1 MKIVQVSAISTA
13 IVILLGIVMV
23 LPPYIQANKSPL
35 VVLLSFSVIDDR
47 NTPQWCHSLS
57 SILKNNNVKATI
69 FVTGKV
75 AERYPDCVSV
85 FSSMDVGSQ
94 TYSYTNLSSINE
106 YSTQLDEIKN
116 GKIAVDNAGNI
127 DSKVFRAPYG
137 FTDENIYSLLNRS
150 GILADFSYNNQYN
163 KYYNGEFIKFDLTAY
178 NGTSHSTDFFRALP
192 VDKPIM
198 INFDNTVS
206 VEKIQDFITN
216 LKSRQILFVDAS
228 ELTGINLN
236 IHKGDKN

>member
-13 IVILLGIVMV
+13 IVILLGIAMV

-35 VVLLSFSVIDDR
+35 VVLLSFNIIDDR

-57 SILKNNNVKATI
+57 SILKNNNIKATI

-75 AERYPDCVSV
+75 AERYPDCVTV

-106 YSTQLDEIKN
+106 YSTELDEITN

-198 INFDNTVS
+198 INFDNTVP